1 MYGTKQVSLHSQ
13 RGLSITGLIVILG
26 VIGLVAMLGLKVFP
40 FIMEYQA
47 AKAAIVSAKNARD
60 VRPQTA
66 FQKAADMN
74 SITSI
79 TAKDLMVYKTPAG
92 TEVAFD
98 YEARVELFKDVSLL
112 LHFAATTDPSGVIPE
127 KKPEER

>member
-1 MYGTKQVSLHSQ
+1 MYGKKQVALNSQ
-13 RGLSITGLIVILG
+13 RGLSLTGLIVILG
-26 VIGLVAMLGLKVFP
+26 VIAMVAMLGLKVFP
-40 FIMEYQA
+40 LIMEYQA
-47 AKAAIVSAKNARD
+47 AKAGIVAAKNARD

-66 FQKAADMN
+66 FQKAIDLN
-74 SITSI
+74 NITSLA
-79 TAKDLMVYKTPAG
+79 AKDLIVYKTQAG

-98 YEARVELFKDVSLL
+98 YEARVELFKDVSLV